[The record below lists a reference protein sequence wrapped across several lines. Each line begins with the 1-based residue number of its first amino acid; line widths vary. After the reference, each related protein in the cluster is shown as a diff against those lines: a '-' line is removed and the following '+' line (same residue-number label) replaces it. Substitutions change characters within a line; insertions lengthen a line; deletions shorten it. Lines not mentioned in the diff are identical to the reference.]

1 MTHLDLR
8 LIAVAL
14 TCAAV
19 WLALTFS

>member
-8 LIAVAL
+8 PIAVAL